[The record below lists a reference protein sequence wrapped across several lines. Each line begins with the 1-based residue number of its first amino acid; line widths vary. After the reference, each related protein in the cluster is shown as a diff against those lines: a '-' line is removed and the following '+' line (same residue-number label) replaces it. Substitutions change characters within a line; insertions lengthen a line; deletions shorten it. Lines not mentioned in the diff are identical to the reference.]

1 MVCRYVVLLLT
12 TRQQTNFWVGLFF
25 SFSGVNFCSVCL
37 GDDIDLFD
45 RHSLLLM
52 NYFVADLPST
62 LTVILSSTESSA
74 TDTYSEDVNRL
85 DLSLNKVSDSS
96 GQ

>member
-1 MVCRYVVLLLT
+1 
-12 TRQQTNFWVGLFF
+12 
-25 SFSGVNFCSVCL
+25 
-37 GDDIDLFD
+37 
-45 RHSLLLM
+45 M